1 MKSRC
6 RNILLCL
13 ISCIV
18 FQGIN
23 PAYAHQVSETESV
36 TSKTQD
42 VILVH
47 NASKNYDLESAHNV
61 SNPNKKNIKLVT
73 APLRIAGAG
82 VGAGI
87 GAVYGGVVGLVGVAA
102 LPVIG
107 PFAYVCS
114 DAKTPKEKWQA
125 GLTMAAMPVM
135 LPIGGAIYHG
145 SLGSKEGWHYDKP

>member
-1 MKSRC
+1 
-6 RNILLCL
+6 
-13 ISCIV
+13 
-18 FQGIN
+18 
-23 PAYAHQVSETESV
+23 
-36 TSKTQD
+36 
-42 VILVH
+42 
-47 NASKNYDLESAHNV
+47 
-61 SNPNKKNIKLVT
+61 VT